1 MMTAHP
7 SESQP
12 KPLRRGIAWR
22 WFAPD
27 QPPATDRSLRPDTWD
42 GGKRV
47 ASNMLLAYPGAVTW
61 QVIMQGVGSGMS
73 AVATIVRCGPRHRRH
88 VRHGPCCGNPPTAGV
103 IVRTDDPRHCRRN
116 HLNGHDSSGD
126 RPGGAQHTALPHRQA
141 AAQPGYSPQPGH
153 DLKHR
158 RHGHE
163 NLRRRA
169 GNHRIPRHDDR
180 LSHRRDRRY
189 RPHIPDDRPAAARG
203 CAVDRRCR
211 GTHREAHHQGVRSP
225 PPGRGR
231 ACQPCYRRCPR
242 LPRG

>member
-1 MMTAHP
+1 MVCPRPTTCYRP
-7 SESQP
+7 
-12 KPLRRGIAWR
+12 
-22 WFAPD
+22 
-27 QPPATDRSLRPDTWD
+27 QPPPRYMGWWQA
-42 GGKRV
+42 GGEQH
-47 ASNMLLAYPGAVTW
+47 AVG
-61 QVIMQGVGSGMS
+61 IPRGGDMAGHHAGCG
-73 AVATIVRCGPRHRRH
+73 IGHERRRHNRCGPRYRRH

-180 LSHRRDRRY
+180 LSHRCDLRY
-189 RPHIPDDRPAAARG
+189 RPPYP
-203 CAVDRRCR
+203 
-211 GTHREAHHQGVRSP
+211 
-225 PPGRGR
+225 
-231 ACQPCYRRCPR
+231 
-242 LPRG
+242 